1 MHRVLPFSMGAG
13 ENAVKPDG
21 VGEDRSFVEF
31 VLFSHEHGVLSC
43 HATAREAEAA
53 RWRAAADLELGD
65 RLPIIIERPDPGWD
79 DAA

>member
-1 MHRVLPFSMGAG
+1 MHRVLPFAAGAG

-21 VGEDRSFVEF
+21 AGEDQSFVEF
-31 VLFSHEHGVLSC
+31 VLFSHEHGVLSY

-53 RWRAAADLELGD
+53 RWRAAADLDLGD
-65 RLPIIIERPDPGWD
+65 RLPIIIERQDAGCD